1 MVTML
6 DPRTK
11 TQQGSGERGCPGC
24 PRCQDYQ
31 ASWCNQPHPKF
42 KNLHPVC
49 KVCGHCLLRGKHR
62 DEGSDLDD
70 HPGFHPGE
78 NPGIKVPSTN

>member
-11 TQQGSGERGCPGC
+11 TQQGSGERECPGC
-24 PRCQDYQ
+24 QDSQ
-31 ASWCNQPHPKF
+31 ASLCKQPHPKF

-70 HPGFHPGE
+70 HPGFRS
-78 NPGIKVPSTN
+78 GIEVPSAN